1 LNKLL
6 KSLPLILFLT
16 IAFFALS
23 DFFTDM
29 TYKIVSLF
37 ASVEELKKIIGTY
50 NWLELIFLVNSFNGL
65 LGIIV
70 WIITLYIF
78 DVNKLKYYIY
88 GAIYMYVAN
97 IVRIFIVLMIS
108 EKLTYIQVSYDVL
121 GIIIYLVAF
130 IVGVVYVIKKTNQK
144 FEII

>member
-1 LNKLL
+1 MNKLL

-23 DFFTDM
+23 DFFTEM
-29 TYKIVSLF
+29 TFKIVSLF

-70 WIITLYIF
+70 WILTLYIF
-78 DVNKLKYYIY
+78 DVNRLKYYIY

-97 IVRIFIVLMIS
+97 IIRIFIVLMIS

-121 GIIIYLVAF
+121 GIAIYAFEFII
-130 IVGVVYVIKKTNQK
+130 GVVYVLKKTNK
-144 FEII
+144 SYDII

>member
-1 LNKLL
+1 MNKLL

-23 DFFTDM
+23 DFFTEM
-29 TYKIVSLF
+29 TFKIVSLF
-37 ASVEELKKIIGTY
+37 ASVEELKRIIGTY

-70 WIITLYIF
+70 WILTLYIF
-78 DVNKLKYYIY
+78 DVNSLKYYIY

-97 IVRIFIVLMIS
+97 IIRIFIVLMIS

-121 GIIIYLVAF
+121 GIAIYAFEFII
-130 IVGVVYVIKKTNQK
+130 GVVYVLKKTNK
-144 FEII
+144 SYDII

>member
-23 DFFTDM
+23 DFFTEM
-29 TYKIVSLF
+29 TFKIVSLF
-37 ASVEELKKIIGTY
+37 ASVEELKRIIGTY

-70 WIITLYIF
+70 WILTLYIF
-78 DVNKLKYYIY
+78 DVNSLKYYIY

-97 IVRIFIVLMIS
+97 IIRIFIVLMIS

-121 GIIIYLVAF
+121 GIAIYAFEFII
-130 IVGVVYVIKKTNQK
+130 GVVYVLKKTNK
-144 FEII
+144 SYDII